1 MLLRYLGNRRFPRWS
16 GPLIG
21 GLVGGYVGLRNLVNP
36 GGLPIGWMVL
46 GGVLI
51 GGFAG
56 SLAIL
61 LDPKRTENLSEG
73 LPDHLT
79 GANQVPA
86 GFVGRVLALF
96 GLMLC
101 WFPFIGLA
109 LNLIGVLVNRG
120 TEDWALLVSK
130 FGLFVGVIVSLV
142 TLAGIILGW

>member
-1 MLLRYLGNRRFPRWS
+1 MLPRLFTNRRFPRWA

-21 GLVGGYVGLRNLVNP
+21 MLVGAYCGLQNPMNPGALPVGLT
-36 GGLPIGWMVL
+36 VL
-46 GGVLI
+46 GGTLI
-51 GGFAG
+51 GGLAG
-56 SLAIL
+56 SLALL
-61 LDPKRTENLSEG
+61 LDPIPTGNVTEG

-96 GLMLC
+96 GLLLC

-142 TLAGIILGW
+142 TLAGICLGW